1 MVFHTN
7 NSELLMRALISGF
20 VLMFV
25 ASAAVAQEGVASVES
40 PFDVATTIDKLATV
54 LESKGMSIFGRV
66 NHAANAEKAGLSL
79 RPTELLIFG
88 NPKIGTPLMNCA
100 QSVALDLPQKML
112 AWEAEDGTTRL
123 GWNDPMHLK
132 ARHAIE
138 GCDEVL
144 EKVSGALSNFAKAAT
159 SE

>member
-1 MVFHTN
+1 
-7 NSELLMRALISGF
+7 MRSLFLGSALF
-20 VLMFV
+20 FL
-25 ASAAVAQEGVASVES
+25 ATAAMAQEGVNSVES
-40 PFDVATTIDKLATV
+40 PHDVATTIDKLTTA

-66 NHAANAEKAGLSL
+66 NHSANAEKAGMNL

-88 NPKIGTPLMNCA
+88 NPKVGTPLMNCA

-112 AWEAEDGTTRL
+112 AWQDEDGTTHL

-132 ARHAIE
+132 SRHSIE

-144 EKVSGALSNFAKAAT
+144 QKVSQALSNFAAAAT
-159 SE
+159 AN